1 MPRPVDDDAPV
12 GEATLHEQGA
22 KMLDPEVY
30 AGLPCRCEDLHTT
43 GLYLQGPCR
52 V

>member
-12 GEATLHEQGA
+12 GEATLHEQAA

-30 AGLPCRCEDLHTT
+30 AGPTSNC
-43 GLYLQGPCR
+43 
-52 V
+52 